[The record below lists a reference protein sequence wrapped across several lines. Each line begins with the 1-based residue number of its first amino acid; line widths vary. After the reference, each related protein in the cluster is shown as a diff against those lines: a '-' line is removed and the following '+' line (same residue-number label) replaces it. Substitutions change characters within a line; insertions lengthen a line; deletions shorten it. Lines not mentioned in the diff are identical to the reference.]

1 MQDLTLADHPGL
13 DPPELAAFLRH
24 LSDVLR
30 RKWRLIVTSTLL
42 CVMIAALYLARTKP
56 LYEATARLLLL
67 QQGGRPLNVTKD
79 EGTRILERSEDF
91 IPTQMAILQ
100 SPRVV
105 ERAIETIGPENLP
118 TLRAGSH
125 APSIQDLTRTMIKNY
140 LKIKRPDRTAS
151 IIMVNC
157 RAGSKREAIRVVEAL
172 VAGYEDY
179 LINNYKHSN
188 NKIVSIILKARD
200 ELSRELEVLEQ
211 KYLEFQQANPL
222 LLADESGRSLINSR
236 LAELDRAANES
247 MVKAMK
253 LRTQLE
259 IGRKL
264 AKEGADMWAVAHAMA
279 QVSGDPGGNMIPR
292 FAESLQGISADY
304 LRQLIKEQQELAATY
319 GPEYSKVKE
328 LQEQISLVQER
339 ARESVGRLGRGD
351 TGQLLE
357 SIEQSLNSVEAM
369 RAEIGKLRQSDME
382 RAKRNAID
390 LTVGRNLQDRLERQK
405 TVLFAIIDQLKQAQ
419 FGGDFGSISSQT
431 MERANALDKPVH
443 PQVLLTL
450 LGSFLV
456 GGILGVGAALTAD
469 QLDNR
474 IHSLEDLRGI
484 TDLPVLGVIPRI
496 AMNQLAATGGGG
508 RISHML
514 TRSRLAEAYKVL
526 RTNVEFLR
534 RGRQVQVILITS
546 SIAKEGKT
554 ITASNLA
561 VSLAYAGRKA
571 LLVDAD
577 LRCPMLD
584 KVFNLPCEVGLAHI
598 LKNMLPLNQAVK
610 RTLIDNLDFIST
622 GGEVVNSAELL
633 MTARMREFVS
643 EARQTYDFVII
654 DSSSLLAVTDP
665 AIIGASADAIIL
677 VIRAS
682 HLKHHLLS
690 RAMDL
695 LQAVGTPVL
704 GTVITGIDTHAFE
717 HQYGHGAEEPEG
729 STRDNGTHRPSPPVE
744 LASVVSRLFAK
755 PCE

>member
-1 MQDLTLADHPGL
+1 MD
-13 DPPELAAFLRH
+13 
-24 LSDVLR
+24 
-30 RKWRLIVTSTLL
+30 
-42 CVMIAALYLARTKP
+42 
-56 LYEATARLLLL
+56 
-67 QQGGRPLNVTKD
+67 
-79 EGTRILERSEDF
+79 
-91 IPTQMAILQ
+91 
-100 SPRVV
+100 
-105 ERAIETIGPENLP
+105 
-118 TLRAGSH
+118 
-125 APSIQDLTRTMIKNY
+125 
-140 LKIKRPDRTAS
+140 
-151 IIMVNC
+151 
-157 RAGSKREAIRVVEAL
+157 
-172 VAGYEDY
+172 
-179 LINNYKHSN
+179 
-188 NKIVSIILKARD
+188 
-200 ELSRELEVLEQ
+200 
-211 KYLEFQQANPL
+211 
-222 LLADESGRSLINSR
+222 
-236 LAELDRAANES
+236 
-247 MVKAMK
+247 
-253 LRTQLE
+253 
-259 IGRKL
+259 
-264 AKEGADMWAVAHAMA
+264 
-279 QVSGDPGGNMIPR
+279 
-292 FAESLQGISADY
+292 
-304 LRQLIKEQQELAATY
+304 
-319 GPEYSKVKE
+319 
-328 LQEQISLVQER
+328 
-339 ARESVGRLGRGD
+339 RLGRGD
-351 TGQLLE
+351 TGQLLG

-369 RAEIGKLRQSDME
+369 RAEIGKLRRVTWRGLKD
-382 RAKRNAID
+382 AID
-390 LTVGRNLQDRLERQK
+390 LTVGRKLQDRLERQK

-431 MERANALDKPVH
+431 IERANALDKPVH

-577 LRCPMLD
+577 LRCPTLD
-584 KVFNLPCEVGLAHI
+584 KVFNLQCEVGLAHI
-598 LKNMLPLNQAVK
+598 LKNMLSLNQAVQ

-643 EARQTYDFVII
+643 EAQQTYDFVII

-717 HQYGHGAEEPEG
+717 HQYGYGADEPEG
-729 STRDNGTHRPSPPVE
+729 STRDNGTHRSGPPVE

-755 PCE
+755 